1 MVMQM
6 SNTSEQ
12 TLNRKKIM
20 STNITRKL
28 AGKVALVT
36 GASRGIGAAIAKRL
50 ATDGAAV
57 ALTYSASPGKANEV
71 VRSIEAAGGKALAIK
86 ADAANTEAVRLA
98 VAKTIGTFVAIDI
111 LVNNAG
117 TGIFAP
123 IEQFSLE
130 DFEKL
135 IAINVRGLFVATQE
149 AAQHLREGGRI
160 IHIGSTNSER
170 MPFVGGSSMRL
181 RRERSRDS
189 RRDLPETSARA
200 ASPLTTSSPAR
211 LIPT

>member
-1 MVMQM
+1 M
-6 SNTSEQ
+6 NT
-12 TLNRKKIM
+12 
-20 STNITRKL
+20 ITKKL

-36 GASRGIGAAIAKRL
+36 GGSRSIGAAIAKRL
-50 ATDGAAV
+50 AADGAAV
-57 ALTYSASPGKANEV
+57 ALTYNASPDKANEV

-86 ADAANTEAVRLA
+86 AAAADTEAVRLT
-98 VAKTIGTFVAIDI
+98 VAKTIGTFGAIDI

-149 AAQHLREGGRI
+149 APGESRSQLH
-160 IHIGSTNSER
+160 H
-170 MPFVGGSSMRL
+170 
-181 RRERSRDS
+181 RREPACRWRFRSLKLGIRKREPS
-189 RRDLPETSARA
+189 TVKHLFT
-200 ASPLTTSSPAR
+200 
-211 LIPT
+211 